1 MHSNQESNHTKRLIA
16 YMLKSL
22 DDYRCKDKGTIL
34 ENAIKKRL
42 DESMISYDHDIE
54 QIKIRLEN
62 KDTMKTMRGLNKV

>member
-1 MHSNQESNHTKRLIA
+1 MYSNQESSHTKRLIE
-16 YMLKSL
+16 YMIRSL
-22 DDYRCKDKGTIL
+22 DDYKLGDKRIIL

-42 DESMISYDHDIE
+42 NESIASYDHDIE

>member
-1 MHSNQESNHTKRLIA
+1 
-16 YMLKSL
+16 MLKSL